1 MLYFENFAPRD
12 ISNEWKS
19 IFFFSNSFK
28 VEQVNQLYND
38 LEIEQFVYPIQGC
51 CEANDGNIQNFSNVS
66 RNEYEKKFSS

>member
-1 MLYFENFAPRD
+1 M
-12 ISNEWKS
+12 
-19 IFFFSNSFK
+19 IFPTSGNRFSSFQILSRFCK